1 MYDNSKFI
9 VSVICTVTAFLF
21 RPLGQRFE
29 IVDSFM
35 FVLYLFAFYGRTELA
50 IRFLHRWLNTLCFTV
65 ELSNTIGV
73 SDSFILRLRAKW
85 LALYLEGALAERLV
99 RLARFPSAMIS
110 LDLLLVRIGVSEWG
124 LAICREILSA
134 YVTSA
139 SFIQLLLDHGMS
151 FDERLGLQR
160 SWLLL
165 FLFKFC
171 AVFRIVVVII
181 IIFTLQ
187 IFF

>member
-110 LDLLLVRIGVSEWG
+110 LDLLLVRIGVSE
-124 LAICREILSA
+124 
-134 YVTSA
+134 
-139 SFIQLLLDHGMS
+139 
-151 FDERLGLQR
+151 
-160 SWLLL
+160 
-165 FLFKFC
+165 
-171 AVFRIVVVII
+171 
-181 IIFTLQ
+181 
-187 IFF
+187 